1 MPLFGLG
8 KEQETE
14 VCQQPLNRALAL
26 GQRRSFQLANIVRG
40 ANSFGP
46 SGPVPLSRISTFYEQ
61 TMLSEWLMM
70 ASNRR
75 SAKLDNSFSLP
86 SPGSYFLLISPD
98 KVGALPREQNAPPN
112 LGLI

>member
-46 SGPVPLSRISTFYEQ
+46 SGPVALSRISTFYEQ
-61 TMLSEWLMM
+61 TMLSEWLQTGDPRKLNNSYL
-70 ASNRR
+70 AFPLPAAISCLSAQTR
-75 SAKLDNSFSLP
+75 S
-86 SPGSYFLLISPD
+86 GRFLS
-98 KVGALPREQNAPPN
+98 KTPRP
-112 LGLI
+112 I